1 MARELHQ
8 AVKDGEIRKVKNL
21 LQMNITASH
30 QLYWSD
36 EWDGEWPP
44 LQQACIDDELDI
56 VKMLIKSGVDVNRG
70 DAEINS
76 TPLHQAC
83 AEGLMGIV
91 NYLIGEVGCEV
102 GES

>member
-1 MARELHQ
+1 MDRD
-8 AVKDGEIRKVKNL
+8 VGKVNRL

-36 EWDGEWPP
+36 EWNCEWPP

-56 VKMLIKSGVDVNRG
+56 VEMLINSGVDVNRG
-70 DAEINS
+70 DAVENS
-76 TPLHQAC
+76 TPLHLAC
-83 AEGLMGIV
+83 AGGHVDVV

>member
-1 MARELHQ
+1 MYGD
-8 AVKDGEIRKVKNL
+8 VGKVNRL

-36 EWDGEWPP
+36 EWNDEWPP

-56 VKMLIKSGVDVNRG
+56 VKMLVNSGVDVNRG
-70 DAEINS
+70 DAVENS
-76 TPLHQAC
+76 TPLHLAC
-83 AEGLMGIV
+83 AGGHVDVV